1 MLTDLLQRPVGV
13 TRLVYDLEA
22 PRRLPSVDR
31 KLEITVKN
39 KLLYNG
45 TTVHWHG
52 IRQLNSFESDG
63 VNAVTQCP
71 IATGDHFV
79 YRFKAL
85 QYGTSWY
92 HSHYSLQY
100 SDGLLGPLTIHG
112 PSTSNYDSPVD
123 PILMTD
129 WNHRSGFQDFQTE
142 LLGSAP
148 LMESILLNG
157 VGLLIRFIPLGRL
170 LAEQMQAVMQEWVT
184 DVRSIMS
191 LCNTSVLVLFVFEK
205 CTNFRLQG
213 KKYLFRLINTS
224 VDTTFVFSIDNHNLT
239 VITTDFVPIRPY
251 ITDHVVIAIG
261 KRLSTS
267 DELCYA

>member
-1 MLTDLLQRPVGV
+1 MEFGKVWNHTYPGPWIREPCYPFQCLYDMLTDFLQRHVGV
-13 TRLVYDLEA
+13 TRLVYGLEVHFRIPLA
-22 PRRLPSVDR
+22 DR

-39 KLLYNG
+39 KLHYNG

-63 VNAVTQCP
+63 VNAITQCP

-85 QYGTSWY
+85 QYGTTWY

-112 PSTSNYDSPVD
+112 PSTANYDRPVD

-129 WNHRSGFQDFQTE
+129 WNHRSGFQDFQSE
-142 LLGSAP
+142 LTGPPP

-157 VGLLIRFIPLGRL
+157 VGSF
-170 LAEQMQAVMQEWVT
+170 
-184 DVRSIMS
+184 
-191 LCNTSVLVLFVFEK
+191 TSFNPWGE
-205 CTNFRLQG
+205 
-213 KKYLFRLINTS
+213 
-224 VDTTFVFSIDNHNLT
+224 
-239 VITTDFVPIRPY
+239 
-251 ITDHVVIAIG
+251 AIG
-261 KRLSTS
+261 
-267 DELCYA
+267 

>member
-1 MLTDLLQRPVGV
+1 MLTDFLQRHVGV
-13 TRLVYDLEA
+13 MRLVSDLEVHFRIPLA
-22 PRRLPSVDR
+22 DR
-31 KLEITVKN
+31 NLEITVKN

-63 VNAVTQCP
+63 VNAITQCP

-85 QYGTSWY
+85 QYGSTWY

-112 PSTSNYDSPVD
+112 PSTANYDRPVD

-142 LLGSAP
+142 LTGEPP

-157 VGLLIRFIPLGRL
+157 VGSF
-170 LAEQMQAVMQEWVT
+170 
-184 DVRSIMS
+184 
-191 LCNTSVLVLFVFEK
+191 TSF
-205 CTNFRLQG
+205 N
-213 KKYLFRLINTS
+213 
-224 VDTTFVFSIDNHNLT
+224 
-239 VITTDFVPIRPY
+239 P
-251 ITDHVVIAIG
+251 
-261 KRLSTS
+261 
-267 DELCYA
+267 

>member
-1 MLTDLLQRPVGV
+1 MRMAYQWSLGKFGIIPTLVPGFVSLYPFDCLYQLLTDFLQRHVGV
-13 TRLVYDLEA
+13 MRLVYDLEVHFGIPLA
-22 PRRLPSVDR
+22 DR
-31 KLEITVKN
+31 ISEITVKN

-63 VNAVTQCP
+63 VNAITQCP

-112 PSTSNYDSPVD
+112 PSTANYDSPVD

-129 WNHRSGFQDFQTE
+129 WNHRSGFQDFQSE
-142 LLGSAP
+142 LTGPPP

-157 VGLLIRFIPLGRL
+157 VGSFTCFNP
-170 LAEQMQAVMQEWVT
+170 
-184 DVRSIMS
+184 
-191 LCNTSVLVLFVFEK
+191 
-205 CTNFRLQG
+205 
-213 KKYLFRLINTS
+213 
-224 VDTTFVFSIDNHNLT
+224 
-239 VITTDFVPIRPY
+239 
-251 ITDHVVIAIG
+251 
-261 KRLSTS
+261 
-267 DELCYA
+267 

>member
-1 MLTDLLQRPVGV
+1 MLTDLLQRHVGV
-13 TRLVYDLEA
+13 TKLVNHWEG
-22 PRRLPSVDR
+22 PCRLPLADR
-31 KLEITVKN
+31 KSEITVKN

-63 VNAVTQCP
+63 VNAITQCP
-71 IATGDHFV
+71 IANGDHFV

-112 PSTSNYDSPVD
+112 PSTANYDRPVD

-142 LLGSAP
+142 LSGKP
-148 LMESILLNG
+148 PVMESILLNG
-157 VGLLIRFIPLGRL
+157 NGLFCHVLFPEGRV
-170 LAEQMQAVMQEWVT
+170 LAEQMQAVMQEWATEVC
-184 DVRSIMS
+184 SI
-191 LCNTSVLVLFVFEK
+191 T
-205 CTNFRLQG
+205 
-213 KKYLFRLINTS
+213 
-224 VDTTFVFSIDNHNLT
+224 
-239 VITTDFVPIRPY
+239 
-251 ITDHVVIAIG
+251 
-261 KRLSTS
+261 
-267 DELCYA
+267 